1 MTADAPGP
9 VAAIDCGT
17 NSTRLLVVAGDGTV
31 LERHMRITRLGEG
44 VDATRKLSPEAIGRT
59 VAVLGEYRRL
69 MDRYGVVRARL
80 VATSAARDATNAEEF
95 LSAAA
100 DATGLVP
107 ELLSGRDEGELSFA
121 GATAHVPADVVGPG
135 PVLVVD
141 IGGGST
147 ELVAGAMPVGPSLT
161 GPGGPESAAVS
172 AVSMDVGCVRVTE
185 RFLLHDPPLSSE
197 LERARAAVDAD
208 LDAARRGLP
217 SLMPGGLLI
226 GLAGTVSTLAALDQG
241 LASYER
247 AAVHHAVLPRAAVIG
262 WLRRL
267 AGEDSR
273 SRLARP
279 GMVPGRADVIVGGVL
294 ILDAVM
300 AAFDRASCLVSED
313 DILDGLVAS
322 LRSPASANRDQRE
335 RRAR

>member
-1 MTADAPGP
+1 MTAEARGP

-59 VAVLGEYRRL
+59 VSVLGEYRRL
-69 MDRYGVVRARL
+69 MDGHGVVRARL
-80 VATSAARDATNAEEF
+80 VATSAARDASNAEEF
-95 LSAAA
+95 LTAAA
-100 DATGLVP
+100 DATGLPP
-107 ELLSGRDEGELSFA
+107 ELLSGREEGELSFA
-121 GATAHVPADVVGPG
+121 GATAHLPAPLVGPG

-147 ELVAGAMPVGPSLT
+147 ELVAGIVPAGPSR
-161 GPGGPESAAVS
+161 PGSPASEDRSVAAVS
-172 AVSMDVGCVRVTE
+172 LDVGCVRLTE
-185 RFLLHDPPLSSE
+185 RFLRHDPPLSSE

-208 LDAARRGLP
+208 LDEARRQLP
-217 SLMPGGLLI
+217 SLSPGGLLI
-226 GLAGTVSTLAALDQG
+226 GLAGTVSTLAALDKR

-247 AAVHHAVLPRAAVIG
+247 AAVHHTVLPRAVVAA
-262 WLRRL
+262 WLQRL

-273 SRLARP
+273 ARLARP

-294 ILDAVM
+294 VLDAVM
-300 AAFDRASCLVSED
+300 EAFDRASCLVSED

-322 LRSPASANRDQRE
+322 IAGPA
-335 RRAR
+335 